1 LSKPVYTVVLPVLS
15 FDKNSRCFVAEILAP
30 WQHCLSGHRVIIGT
44 ALQREKS
51 DTAKRKTDAAKSKIN
66 NGKCFAPRHGTAQMR
81 GALANET
88 PEIHTY
94 VKFCT

>member
-1 LSKPVYTVVLPVLS
+1 MPVII
-15 FDKNSRCFVAEILAP
+15 FDKNSRCFVAEISAP
-30 WQHCLSGHRVIIGT
+30 WQHRLSGHRVLIVT
-44 ALQREKS
+44 ALQLEKS

-66 NGKCFAPRHGTAQMR
+66 SGKCFAPRHGPAQMR
-81 GALANET
+81 RALANEM